1 MSQTTATARTVRL
14 SYDLAGLRE
23 LRENHWRPC
32 GQWITISATAPDGTA
47 VTITTNGG
55 GEGEFSDDGLRQYM
69 GTCQFSICGWSD
81 DRARRELRIRYEEM
95 MERKALDAE
104 LAQFEREFD
113 AEGCGEV
120 TENDWK
126 EVLDE
131 D

>member
-1 MSQTTATARTVRL
+1 MSQTTATARPVRL

-23 LRENHWRPC
+23 LRANNWHPC

-55 GEGEFSDDGLRQYM
+55 GEGEFSDDFRQLA

-81 DRARRELRIRYEEM
+81 RRAREELRRRYGDM
-95 MERKALDAE
+95 MERRALDAD

-113 AEGCGEV
+113 AECGIE
-120 TENDWK
+120 
-126 EVLDE
+126 E

>member
-55 GEGEFSDDGLRQYM
+55 GEGEFSDDGLRQYT

-81 DRARRELRIRYEEM
+81 RKARTELRRRYEEM
-95 MERKALDAE
+95 IKNRELDALASQFARE
-104 LAQFEREFD
+104 LD
-113 AEGCGEV
+113 
-120 TENDWK
+120 
-126 EVLDE
+126 DE
-131 D
+131 YGPIEED